1 MHEHKIS
8 EVKFHNIPVIDAR
21 LAELDLEKQQ
31 LIALKETLQKTPPN
45 SLISDSFSLQQKV
58 AIFSNL
64 FRGRT
69 DIFANR
75 WNNQQG
81 RNGYSVAC
89 NNEWAQG
96 ICHKPRIK
104 CQDCNH
110 REFTQLNDQI
120 IYRHL
125 AGQQVVGLYPL
136 LHDNTCYFL
145 AIDFNK
151 GNWQDEVKAM
161 SQVCT
166 DYGVPHAIEV
176 SRSGNGA
183 HLWIFFT
190 DKVPAK
196 EARLLG
202 FLLLDKAME
211 IHPALSFDSYD
222 RLFPNQDTRV

>member
-45 SLISDSFSLQQKV
+45 SLISNSFSLQQKV

-64 FRGRT
+64 VRGRT

-81 RNGYSVAC
+81 RSGYSVAC

-104 CQDCNH
+104 YKLCGLRRWVVRQVRFWNQSLKYLGRYNNNH
-110 REFTQLNDQI
+110 KDS
-120 IYRHL
+120 
-125 AGQQVVGLYPL
+125 A
-136 LHDNTCYFL
+136 D
-145 AIDFNK
+145 
-151 GNWQDEVKAM
+151 
-161 SQVCT
+161 S
-166 DYGVPHAIEV
+166 
-176 SRSGNGA
+176 
-183 HLWIFFT
+183 
-190 DKVPAK
+190 PA
-196 EARLLG
+196 
-202 FLLLDKAME
+202 
-211 IHPALSFDSYD
+211 P
-222 RLFPNQDTRV
+222 